1 MLEWRGLTFSLTDKF
16 MDKYRGKKPKF
27 GPVGE
32 LVYVRTY
39 SRELP
44 NGKQEQFWQTIQ
56 RVVEGVFLIQKEHCN
71 DLKLHWNERKAQK
84 SAQEMFERMWEFK
97 FLPPGRGL
105 WSMGTDFILNR
116 SAAALFNCAFVS
128 TKNIDDDL
136 SLPFAWSMDM
146 SLLGVGVGYDT
157 EGAKKEVYLKTPR
170 ATKDPHLVED
180 SREGW
185 VAIFKRVLDAYV
197 GRDTLPHTIDYS
209 VIRPSGS
216 PIKGFGGIAPGPG
229 PLMGM
234 IDKTQ
239 RLLTQYLIADKPVDS
254 TLIVDLMNLSG
265 EAVVAGGLRRTAQIA
280 LGGFYDNEFKHL
292 KNKENLENQDLA
304 RWASNNSLVA
314 SKGANYETIVS
325 QIADNG
331 EPGIF
336 WLANA
341 QNYGRMK
348 DPKNG
353 DDYRALGTNPCSEI
367 TLESFEE
374 CNLSETFPA
383 NHDSLEDYL
392 QTLKYAFMY
401 CKTVTLLPTHS
412 PQTNQV
418 QMRNRRIGIS
428 QTGIVDNI
436 VKIGFREHIRWC
448 DEGYKE
454 IKKWDKVYSEWLAT
468 PLSRKVTCVK
478 PSGSVSL
485 VAGSSPGIHFPHSE
499 YYLRRV
505 RISRNSSLWK
515 AMQEAGY
522 PVEPDVNQPE
532 YTMVVSFPVHE
543 KHFARRKRDVSMWEQ
558 LELAAQMQAYWADNQ
573 VSATITFK
581 PEEVKDISLALSMY
595 ETRLKSVSL
604 LPLDDSDYPQMPY
617 EEITKE
623 KYEELMK
630 VIKKPKL
637 IVDEDGK
644 VIEKFCD
651 TDVCEI

>member
-1 MLEWRGLTFSLTDKF
+1 MLEWRGLTFSLTEKF

-56 RVVEGVFLIQKEHCN
+56 RVVEGIFLIQKEHCH
-71 DLKLHWNERKAQK
+71 DLRLHWNERKAQK
-84 SAQEMFERMWEFK
+84 SAQEMYERMWAFK

-105 WSMGTDFILNR
+105 WCMGTDFVFNR

-128 TKNIDDDL
+128 TKNMDDDF
-136 SLPFAWSMDM
+136 SLPFSWAMDM
-146 SLLGVGVGYDT
+146 SMLGVGVGYDA
-157 EGAKKEVYLKTPR
+157 EGAKKNLYLKTPR
-170 ATKDPHLVED
+170 TTKEPHVVED

-185 VAIFKRVLDAYV
+185 VNLLRRVLDAHV
-197 GRDTLPHTIDYS
+197 GKDTIPQSIDYS
-209 VIRPSGS
+209 LIRPAGT

-229 PLMGM
+229 PLIMM
-234 IDKTQ
+234 TEKLQ
-239 RLLTQYLIADKPVDS
+239 KVLSQYLIADKPVDS
-254 TLIVDLMNLSG
+254 TLIVDTMNLAG

-280 LGGFYDNEFKHL
+280 LGEFCDAEFRNL
-292 KNKENLENQDLA
+292 KSKENRENSDLA

-314 SKGANYETIVS
+314 RKGDLYDNIVNK
-325 QIADNG
+325 IASDG

-353 DDYRALGTNPCSEI
+353 DDYRALGINPCGEI
-367 TLESFEE
+367 TLESFEA
-374 CNLSETFPA
+374 CNICESFPA

-392 QTLKYAFMY
+392 VTLKYAFMY

-418 QMRNRRIGIS
+418 QMRNRRIGVS

-436 VKIGFREHIRWC
+436 NKIGFREHITWC

-454 IKKWDKVYSEWLAT
+454 IKRWDKIYSEWLAT

-485 VAGSSPGIHFPHSE
+485 VTGSSPGIHFPHSE
-499 YYLRRV
+499 YYLRRM
-505 RISRNSSLWK
+505 RISRNSNLWK

-522 PVEPDVNQPE
+522 NVEPDVKQPE
-532 YTMVVSFPVHE
+532 YTMVIDIPVHE
-543 KHFARRKRDVSMWEQ
+543 KYFSRRKSDVSMWEQ

-573 VSATITFK
+573 VSATVTFK

-595 ETRLKSVSL
+595 ETRLKSVSM
-604 LPLDDSDYPQMPY
+604 LPLASEGYEQMPY

-623 KYEELMK
+623 KYEELTSGL
-630 VIKKPKL
+630 KKPKL
-637 IVDEDGK
+637 IVDEEGK

-651 TDVCEI
+651 GDVCEI